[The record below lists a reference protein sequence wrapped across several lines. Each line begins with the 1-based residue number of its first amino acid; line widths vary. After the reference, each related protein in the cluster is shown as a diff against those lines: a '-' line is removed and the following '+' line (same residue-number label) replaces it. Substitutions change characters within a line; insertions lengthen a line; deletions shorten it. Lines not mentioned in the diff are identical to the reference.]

1 MTMVKES
8 TITKIIAVFMPGL
21 VNEFNIRELAKKADI
36 SYDAAY
42 RHIKALVEK
51 NILKERRVGKAVVCS
66 LNLKNIMAR
75 KYLEKISISRTEEF
89 LNKNIV
95 LKKIFSGLVE
105 NLKKVAPNELLCMAL
120 FGSYARGEQ
129 KENSDIDILI
139 ISSTFNVRE
148 QLERECGGIEHRYG
162 KDIAPLITTASE
174 FVKMLKSKNRMVAH
188 EVQQDGIIL
197 HGFEN
202 YFSLLSEGISND

>member
-1 MTMVKES
+1 MVRES
-8 TITKIIAVFMPGL
+8 TITRIITVFMPEL

-51 NILKERRVGKAVVCS
+51 NIFKERQVGKAVVCS
-66 LNLKNIMAR
+66 LNLSNIMAR
-75 KYLEKISISRTEEF
+75 KYLEKISISKTEEF
-89 LNKNIV
+89 LRKDVV
-95 LKKIFSGLVE
+95 LKKIFSELVE
-105 NLKKVAPNELLCMAL
+105 NLRKTAPNELLCVVL

-129 KENSDIDILI
+129 KEHSDIDVLI
-139 ISSTFNVRE
+139 ISSTFDVRE

-162 KDIAPLITTASE
+162 KDIASLITTATE
-174 FVKMLKSKNRMVAH
+174 FVKMLKSKKMMVAH

-197 HGFEN
+197 YGFEN
-202 YFSLLSEGISND
+202 YFSLLSEGVSND